1 MLNLPAGW
9 SVLRGRPRWLGLLG
23 LALGLG
29 AYLLWARWPKSAT
42 QSPPSGPSDPAANTP
57 HIVLASRTPSGTA
70 VADCLALRGEGAY
83 GAWYSAAGERVRGER
98 AAELSSILRT
108 ARPQRER
115 RLTLAEDDYGLTSC
129 RLQVVF
135 WAAGQPPQAL
145 CFGDDAPG
153 DLVYARVDSLV
164 GERDPRRD
172 TTLFA
177 AASARA
183 CAALAA
189 RTLVPLSASQPAS
202 ILLFD
207 RALYDQLRSALSDYR
222 EGRLVPWPSQV
233 VRRVTFV
240 DGSQILRRDAGWFDE
255 SGAALSIEAVQALLS
270 ELGGLTLGEP
280 AAAVS
285 PPPTGGAAEAVAQR
299 LLLEATSGE
308 QIELRLWDLRLQRD
322 GEPATVVASDNT
334 ALRRLFQRSAHAL
347 RDLRVLAWPMVTV
360 TSLVTRQQPSADSS
374 FALQRAERRPHG
386 FVLTAPIAGTAD
398 GARLRELIAA
408 LGSLQA
414 IAELPVDVGTPSPS
428 EPQVGVQLFTGP
440 REQSFTLS
448 RPRPEGCRL
457 QVTTPARAL
466 QLASADCARLWPLL
480 TEPWLSR
487 TLLLLDDARLRSV
500 QVRCGEKTQ
509 TLSRRSDGFFIGERR
524 LSADEHRERLRQ
536 LHALAE
542 ATSLRYRP
550 AARLENSSVPAR
562 CRLQVSHTP
571 LPQTVGGEAILAPDS
586 APPMQ
591 CLSVLSDGWLH
602 PCAGGADYQLS
613 SNGQA
618 ALASLLPKEG

>member
-9 SVLRGRPRWLGLLG
+9 SVLRGRPRWLALLG
-23 LALGLG
+23 LSLVLG

-42 QSPPSGPSDPAANTP
+42 DPPLSGPSDASASAP
-57 HIVLASRTPSGTA
+57 HIVLASRSPSGTA
-70 VADCLALRGEGAY
+70 VDCLALRAEGAY

-98 AAELSSILRT
+98 AAELLSILRT

-129 RLQVVF
+129 RLQVIF
-135 WAAGQPPQAL
+135 WAAGQPAQAL

-153 DLVYARVDSLV
+153 ELIYARVDTLA

-172 TTLFA
+172 TTIFGVA
-177 AASARA
+177 PAGA
-183 CAALAA
+183 CAALSA
-189 RTLVPLSASQPAS
+189 RAFAPLSRRQPTS

-207 RALYDQLRSALSDYR
+207 RGLYEGLRSGLSDYR
-222 EGRLVPWPSQV
+222 ERRLLPWSSQV
-233 VRRVTFV
+233 VRRVTFA

-255 SGAALSIEAVQALLS
+255 SGVALSVEAVQALLS
-270 ELGGLTLGEP
+270 DLGRLTLGEP
-280 AAAVS
+280 AAAGS
-285 PPPTGGAAEAVAQR
+285 PLSTAGAAEVAMGKLQ
-299 LLLEATSGE
+299 LEATSGE
-308 QIELRLWDLRLQRD
+308 QIELRLRGLALQRD
-322 GEPATVVASDNT
+322 GEPATVVASGDT
-334 ALRRLFQRSAHAL
+334 PLRRLFQRSAHAL
-347 RDLRVLAWPMVTV
+347 RDLRVLAWPTVAV
-360 TSLVTRQQPSADSS
+360 TSLATRQQPSAEPS
-374 FALQRAERRPHG
+374 FALQRAERRPYG
-386 FVLTAPIAGTAD
+386 FVLTAPIAGAAD

-414 IAELPVDVGTPSPS
+414 IAELPIDAGTPSPA
-428 EPQVGVQLFTGP
+428 EPQVGVQLFSGA
-440 REQSFTLS
+440 REQIFTLS

-466 QLASADCARLWPLL
+466 QLAPADCARIWPLL

-487 TLLLLDDARLRSV
+487 ALLLLDDARLSSV
-500 QVRCGEKTQ
+500 QARCADKIQ
-509 TLSRRSDGFFIGERR
+509 TLTRRSDGFFVGERR
-524 LSADEHRERLRQ
+524 LSADERRDRLRQ

-550 AARLENSSVPAR
+550 AAGLANSADATR

-571 LPQTVGGEAILAPDS
+571 LPQTEGGEAILAPDS
-586 APPMQ
+586 APPTQ
-591 CLSVLSDGWLH
+591 CLSVLPDGWLH
-602 PCAGGADYQLS
+602 PCAGGAEYQLS
-613 SNGQA
+613 SDGQA